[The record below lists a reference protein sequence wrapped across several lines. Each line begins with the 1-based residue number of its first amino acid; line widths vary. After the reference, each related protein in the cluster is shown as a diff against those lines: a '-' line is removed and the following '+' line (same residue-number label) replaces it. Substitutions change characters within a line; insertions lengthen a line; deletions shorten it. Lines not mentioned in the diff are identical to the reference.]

1 MATVAARLA
10 AISAQRGLGFS
21 EKTSSRRAGA
31 GGMIPSARSSPSSKT
46 KTLSSKPTSPQA
58 LRPPGCDRTRVSK
71 VPTKVM
77 KTMSDDSNIGKAG
90 TRTLVALALT
100 GGCPPLSRM
109 RSQVPVSGVGG
120 AGCGCCR
127 WPAEIAQKNR
137 MDRSTGRSP
146 LADLPR
152 AGGQRSK

>member
-1 MATVAARLA
+1 
-10 AISAQRGLGFS
+10 
-21 EKTSSRRAGA
+21 
-31 GGMIPSARSSPSSKT
+31 
-46 KTLSSKPTSPQA
+46 

-77 KTMSDDSNIGKAG
+77 KTMSDDSNIGKEG

-100 GGCPPLSRM
+100 GGCPPSSRM

-152 AGGQRSK
+152 AGGKRSK